1 VVSLD
6 HIEKTIEIKA
16 PPEEV
21 WALLSDLERIPEWA
35 KGYAEREVITSKQR
49 TGVGTTTHEV
59 GVAFG
64 KPYEKDFIVTEWVE
78 REKISFSSTSGWPW
92 KGSWIMKPIKEGTLF
107 TYVVDF
113 ELPYGVEKLKAS
125 FREKYEK
132 LIEEWMQNIKKIV
145 EKKRH

>member
-1 VVSLD
+1 VVFLD

-35 KGYAEREVITSKQR
+35 KGYTEREVITSKQR

-64 KPYEKDFIVTEWVE
+64 KPYEKDSIITEWVE
-78 REKISFSSTSGWPW
+78 KEKISFSSTSGWPW
-92 KGSWIMKPIKEGTLF
+92 KGSWIMKPTKEGTLF

-132 LIEEWMQNIKKIV
+132 LVEEWTRNIKNIV
-145 EKKRH
+145 EKKRS